1 MPLVPLKEHEKIA
14 QIFTVEEVVLTPDA
28 DLDIVADLKDFV
40 LVAQTEHF
48 LVFSF
53 LVRIITVEL
62 CEFVSALCSLK
73 NLSVNFGSLFHKL
86 SCAIDRIIV
95 KRLVVWLGRL

>member
-14 QIFTVEEVVLTPDA
+14 QIFSIKEVVLTPDA
-28 DLDIVADLKDFV
+28 DLDIVTDLEDFV
-40 LVAQTEHF
+40 LVAQTEHL

-53 LVRIITVEL
+53 LMRIITIEL

-73 NLSVNFGSLFHKL
+73 NLSVNFGGLFHEL
-86 SCAIDRIIV
+86 SCTIDRIIV